1 MKVISIIGKKKSGKT
16 SLIEYLIPYL
26 NEYGKVGC
34 IKHAHELNLDLDFDF
49 DTSTAKDTDRFFNA
63 GAEVVIGTSEEKAI
77 IICRRGKTVT
87 ELLTEMA
94 HSDVDFVL
102 VEGFKSSDL
111 PKITLSEFL
120 DDDLVGN
127 IIKKVDLPTDSED
140 REETIKE
147 IVKLILSL
155 DDY

>member
-1 MKVISIIGKKKSGKT
+1 MKVISVIGKKKSGKT
-16 SLIEYLIPYL
+16 SFIEYLIPYL

-34 IKHAHELNLDLDFDF
+34 IKHAHELNLDF
-49 DTSTAKDTDRFFNA
+49 DTPTAKDTDRFFNA

-77 IICRRGKTVT
+77 KICRRGKTVT

-94 HSDVDFVL
+94 QSDVDFVL

-120 DDDLVGN
+120 DEDLVSN